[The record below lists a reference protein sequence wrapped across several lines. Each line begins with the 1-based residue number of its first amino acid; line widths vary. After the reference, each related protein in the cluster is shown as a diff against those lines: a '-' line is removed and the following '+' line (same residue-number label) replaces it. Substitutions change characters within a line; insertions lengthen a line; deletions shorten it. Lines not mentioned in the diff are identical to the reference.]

1 MANQEH
7 LQILEQGIEAWNQWR
22 QEHPDVEPN
31 LSQADLSE
39 IDLSGADLH
48 AAELSQAK
56 LFYSNSA
63 ELISVEPILAK
74 RTSEVPL

>member
-63 ELISVEPILAK
+63 ELISAWQISTQLISGVL
-74 RTSEVPL
+74 T